1 MKLSLLHEDQPSWID
16 DILGASRIRPFF
28 RGGYGSVGSQRGPSG
43 ETGSSTKKL
52 QDPNYPER
60 LSSAAASGNISP
72 GSKMLPYRSGS
83 QDTPLKPRHRR
94 FFNSPAAGRS
104 KKGGYRGHGE
114 PLGAWPP
121 AEKEAPIGVWG
132 KRPGVKD
139 L

>member
-1 MKLSLLHEDQPSWID
+1 MKIRLLYEASLDDVLQAAGIRTFDRGAYGPFNQRMPSSD
-16 DILGASRIRPFF
+16 
-28 RGGYGSVGSQRGPSG
+28 
-43 ETGSSTKKL
+43 TGSSRKKL

-60 LSSAAASGNISP
+60 LSSAAASGNRSP
-72 GSKMLPYRSGS
+72 AAQQLPYRSGS

-94 FFNSPAAGRS
+94 FFNSPSSGKS
-104 KKGGYRGHGE
+104 KKGGFKGHGE

-121 AEKEAPIGVWG
+121 ADKEAPIGVWG